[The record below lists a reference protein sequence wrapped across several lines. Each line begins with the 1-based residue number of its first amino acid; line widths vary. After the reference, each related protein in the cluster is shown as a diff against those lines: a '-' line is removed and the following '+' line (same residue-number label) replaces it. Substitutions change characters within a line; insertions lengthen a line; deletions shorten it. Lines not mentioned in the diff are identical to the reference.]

1 VRAAARLLAVGWL
14 FHFKMISRSSF
25 DAFLG
30 VLWPLFFATV
40 AFFMFRAGGGEETL
54 LYASLGA
61 AVMGIWSVTSTS
73 AGAAMQRE
81 RWHGTLEVLVAS
93 PAPFALVLLP
103 ITIAMTTIGLYCMLA
118 TLLWGRLLF
127 GIELRLEQPLL
138 FALSLP
144 VAIVSIG
151 TFGFLLAVAF
161 VRYRFAWALGNLF
174 EYPVWLICGFLV
186 PLTLLPEWVRPIS
199 WLLAPTWGMRAIR
212 ESALGGSPL
221 PDLALCLAL
230 AGGYTLAG
238 ILVLDSALKAARAR
252 ASLSLT

>member
-238 ILVLDSALKAARAR
+238 VLVLDSALKAARAR

>member
-1 VRAAARLLAVGWL
+1 V
-14 FHFKMISRSSF
+14 H
-25 DAFLG
+25 
-30 VLWPLFFATV
+30 
-40 AFFMFRAGGGEETL
+40 
-54 LYASLGA
+54 
-61 AVMGIWSVTSTS
+61 
-73 AGAAMQRE
+73 
-81 RWHGTLEVLVAS
+81 
-93 PAPFALVLLP
+93 
-103 ITIAMTTIGLYCMLA
+103 
-118 TLLWGRLLF
+118 
-127 GIELRLEQPLL
+127 PLL
-138 FALSLP
+138 FALSIP

-161 VRYRFAWALGNLF
+161 VRYRFAWALGNVL

-230 AGGYTLAG
+230 AAAYTLAG
-238 ILVLDSALKAARAR
+238 VLVLDSALRAARAR

>member
-14 FHFKMISRSSF
+14 FHFKMLSRSAF
-25 DAFLG
+25 DGLLG
-30 VLWPLFFATV
+30 VMYPLFFATV
-40 AFFMFRAGGGEETL
+40 AFFMFQAGAGQETL

-61 AVMGIWSVTSTS
+61 SVMGIWSVTSTS
-73 AGAAMQRE
+73 AGSALQRE

-103 ITIAMTTIGLYCMLA
+103 VTIAMTTIGLYCMVA

-127 GIELRLEQPLL
+127 GIELRIEQPLL
-138 FALSLP
+138 FAVSIP
-144 VAIVSIG
+144 VVIVSIG
-151 TFGFLLAVAF
+151 TLGFLLAVAF
-161 VRYRFAWALGNLF
+161 VRYRFAWALGNLL

-186 PLTLLPEWVRPIS
+186 PLTLLPDWVRPIS

-221 PDLALCLAL
+221 PELALCFVLA
-230 AGGYTLAG
+230 AGYVFVGVM
-238 ILVLDSALKAARAR
+238 VLDSALRAARAR

>member
-1 VRAAARLLAVGWL
+1 MRAGARLLAVGWL
-14 FHFKMISRSSF
+14 FHFKMLSRSAF
-25 DAFLG
+25 DGLLG
-30 VLWPLFFATV
+30 VMWPLFFATI

-61 AVMGIWSVTSTS
+61 SVMGIWSVTSTS

-103 ITIAMTTIGLYCMLA
+103 VTIAMTTIGLYCMVA

-127 GIELRLEQPLL
+127 GIELRVEHPLL
-138 FALSLP
+138 FALSIP

-151 TFGFLLAVAF
+151 TLGFLLAVAF
-161 VRYRFAWALGNLF
+161 VRYRFAWALGNVL
-174 EYPVWLICGFLV
+174 EYPVWLVCGFLV
-186 PLTLLPEWVRPIS
+186 PLTLLPEWVRPFS
-199 WLLAPTWGMRAIR
+199 WVLAPTWGMRAIR

-221 PDLALCLAL
+221 PDIAICVAL
-230 AGGYTLAG
+230 AGAYTLVG
-238 ILVLDSALKAARAR
+238 VLVLDSALRAARAR

>member
-14 FHFKMISRSSF
+14 FHFKMLSRSAF
-25 DAFLG
+25 DGLLG
-30 VLWPLFFATV
+30 VMYPLFFATV
-40 AFFMFRAGGGEETL
+40 AFFMFQAGAGQETL

-61 AVMGIWSVTSTS
+61 SVMGIWSVTSTS
-73 AGAAMQRE
+73 AGSALQRE

-103 ITIAMTTIGLYCMLA
+103 VTIAMTTIGLYCMVA

-127 GIELRLEQPLL
+127 GIELRIEEPLL
-138 FALSLP
+138 FAVSIP
-144 VAIVSIG
+144 VVIVSIG
-151 TFGFLLAVAF
+151 TLGFLLAVAF
-161 VRYRFAWALGNLF
+161 VRYRFAWALGNLL

-186 PLTLLPEWVRPIS
+186 PLTLLPDWVRPIS

-221 PDLALCLAL
+221 PELALCFVLA
-230 AGGYTLAG
+230 AGYVFVGVM
-238 ILVLDSALKAARAR
+238 VLDSALRAARAR